1 MSHLKGLVEA
11 VDGRGFVKVRLPEH
25 GVVTDWLPVLQSLA
39 HGAWDVALPRKGSQ
53 VALLPGLD
61 LDDAVV
67 LGCLPSSVDQPPVTY
82 PMIRFLHFQDGTR
95 IQSDPGPSALTIEAP
110 QDVKVSCTS
119 FEITG
124 KLALRGNLDVQGN
137 VQASGDMLAG
147 GSTSAHHSHPVSENV
162 AQPVP

>member
-39 HGAWDVALPRKGSQ
+39 HGAWDMALPRKGSQ

-67 LGCLPSSVDQPPVTY
+67 LGCLPSSVDQPPVTD
-82 PMIRFLHFQDGTR
+82 PMIRFLHFEDGTR
-95 IQSDPGPSALTIEAP
+95 IQYDPGARALTIEVP
-110 QDVKVSCTS
+110 QEVKVSCTS

-124 KLALRGNLDVQGN
+124 KLTLQGNLEVKGN

-147 GSTSAHHSHPVSENV
+147 GRTSAHHSHPVSGST